1 MGRSDS
7 GHSFNGCDDGICRPV
22 RASESGR
29 RLFVCQAFLMDN
41 RKLPMIVAA
50 FGLLII
56 FSQIHFRNGMI
67 YRIASAAFDVYLV
80 SDSLLSVSCCSKKVH
95 SEQGLQSTMC
105 AGPAGRAWA
114 SCAAGVRRMHH
125 TGLTV
130 STVVPRGRG
139 PAVVAG
145 LTTLDHKCMRLL
157 QPRPYG
163 TCVNFRSLR

>member
-1 MGRSDS
+1 
-7 GHSFNGCDDGICRPV
+7 
-22 RASESGR
+22 
-29 RLFVCQAFLMDN
+29 MDN

-80 SDSLLSVSCCSKKVH
+80 SDPLLSVSCCSKKVY
-95 SEQGLQSTMC
+95 SEQGYNQPC
-105 AGPAGRAWA
+105 ALALLESWA
-114 SCAAGVRRMHH
+114 SCAAGVLRMHH